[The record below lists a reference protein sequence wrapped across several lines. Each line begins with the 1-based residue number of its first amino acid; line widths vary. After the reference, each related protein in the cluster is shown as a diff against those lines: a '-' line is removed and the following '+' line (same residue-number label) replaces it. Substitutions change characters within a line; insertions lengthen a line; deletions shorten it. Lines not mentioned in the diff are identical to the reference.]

1 MKIEYYSFGTITI
14 DDKTF
19 TSDLIIY
26 PDKIDHSWWRKEGH
40 LLQIDD
46 LGEVLKENPEVIII
60 GTGYSGIMKVN
71 KDLIDFLES
80 RGIEVI
86 VEKTSQA
93 VKIFNEVSPL
103 KKTIACLHL
112 TC

>member
-1 MKIEYYSFGTITI
+1 MI
-14 DDKTF
+14 DGRIF

-26 PDKIDHSWWRKEGH
+26 PDKINHSWWRKEGH

-46 LGEVLKENPEVIII
+46 LSEVLKENPEIIII
-60 GTGYSGIMKVN
+60 GTGYSGVMKVD
-71 KDLIDFLES
+71 KDLITYLKS
-80 RGIEVI
+80 KGIEII
-86 VEKTSQA
+86 VEKTSEA
-93 VKIFNEVSPL
+93 VKIFNEVSPF

>member
-1 MKIEYYSFGTITI
+1 MIDGKI
-14 DDKTF
+14 F

-26 PDKIDHSWWRKEGH
+26 PDKINHSWWRKEGH

-46 LGEVLKENPEVIII
+46 LSEVLKENPEIIII
-60 GTGYSGIMKVN
+60 GTGYSGIMKVD
-71 KDLIDFLES
+71 KDLIIDLKS
-80 RGIEVI
+80 KGIEI
-86 VEKTSQA
+86 IIEKTSEA
-93 VKIFNEVSPL
+93 VKIFNEVSPF

>member
-1 MKIEYYSFGTITI
+1 VKIEHYSFGKITI
-14 DDKTF
+14 DGKTF

-26 PDKIDHSWWRKEGH
+26 PNRINHSWWRKEGH

-46 LGEVLKENPEVIII
+46 LQEVLNEDPEIIVI

-71 KDLIDFLES
+71 KDVILHFKS
-80 RGIEVI
+80 RGIKVI
-86 VEKTSQA
+86 VEKTPEA
-93 VKIFNEVSPL
+93 AKIYNELSPL